1 MSNTDASGE
10 KRMTGTSERREQII
24 QRLRQQGSV
33 QVNDLSALYGVST
46 VTIRNDLAFLEK
58 QGIAVRAYGGA
69 LICDSTT
76 PSVEPSVEDKSA
88 LNTAMKRSVAKAAVE
103 LIKPGHRVI
112 LDSGTTTFEIARLM
126 RKHTD
131 VIAMT
136 NGMNVANALL
146 EAEGVELLMTG
157 GHLRRQSQSF
167 YGDQAEQSLQ
177 NYHFDMLFLGVDAID
192 LERGVSTHNEDEA
205 RLNRR
210 MCEVAERII
219 VVTDS
224 SKFNRS
230 SLHKIIDTQRIDMII
245 VDEGIPADS
254 LEGLRKAGVEVILV
268 GE

>member
-76 PSVEPSVEDKSA
+76 PPVEPSVEDKSA

-103 LIKPGHRVI
+103 LIQSGHRVI

-131 VIAMT
+131 C
-136 NGMNVANALL
+136 LL
-146 EAEGVELLMTG
+146 YT
-157 GHLRRQSQSF
+157 S
-167 YGDQAEQSLQ
+167 
-177 NYHFDMLFLGVDAID
+177 DAA
-192 LERGVSTHNEDEA
+192 DE
-205 RLNRR
+205 
-210 MCEVAERII
+210 
-219 VVTDS
+219 
-224 SKFNRS
+224 
-230 SLHKIIDTQRIDMII
+230 
-245 VDEGIPADS
+245 
-254 LEGLRKAGVEVILV
+254 
-268 GE
+268 

>member
-1 MSNTDASGE
+1 MSNIEVSVE
-10 KRMTGTSERREQII
+10 KRVTGTSERREQII
-24 QRLRQQGSV
+24 QRLRSQGSV
-33 QVNDLSALYGVST
+33 QVNDLSELFGVST

-69 LICDSTT
+69 LICDSNV
-76 PSVEPSVEDKSA
+76 PSVEPSVEDKSSLNIA
-88 LNTAMKRSVAKAAVE
+88 LKRHIAKTAAA

-112 LDSGTTTFEIARLM
+112 LDSGTTTYEIARLM
-126 RKHTD
+126 RQHTD

-136 NGMNVANALL
+136 NGINVANALL

-157 GHLRRQSQSF
+157 GALRRQAQSF

-210 MCEVAERII
+210 MCEVVDRII

-245 VDEGIPADS
+245 VDEGIPTES
-254 LEGLRKAGVEVILV
+254 LEGLRKQGIDVILV
-268 GE
+268 KA

>member
-1 MSNTDASGE
+1 
-10 KRMTGTSERREQII
+10 
-24 QRLRQQGSV
+24 
-33 QVNDLSALYGVST
+33 
-46 VTIRNDLAFLEK
+46 
-58 QGIAVRAYGGA
+58 
-69 LICDSTT
+69 
-76 PSVEPSVEDKSA
+76 
-88 LNTAMKRSVAKAAVE
+88 MKRSVAKAAVE

>member
-1 MSNTDASGE
+1 MSNTDASGD
-10 KRMTGTSERREQII
+10 KRVSGTSERREQII

-33 QVNDLSALYGVST
+33 QVNDLSGLFGVST

-69 LICDSTT
+69 LICDS
-76 PSVEPSVEDKSA
+76 
-88 LNTAMKRSVAKAAVE
+88 NTAVKRSIAKAAVG

-112 LDSGTTTFEIARLM
+112 LDSGTTTYEIARLM
-126 RKHTD
+126 RQHTD

-146 EAEGVELLMTG
+146 EADGVELLMTG

-230 SLHKIIDTQRIDMII
+230 SLHKIIDTQRIHTII
-245 VDEGIPADS
+245 VDEGIPEES
-254 LEGLRKAGVEVILV
+254 LKEFHRSGVEVIIV
-268 GE
+268 

>member
-1 MSNTDASGE
+1 MASTSSSPE
-10 KRMTGTSERREQII
+10 KRTIGTSERREQII

-33 QVNDLSALYGVST
+33 QVNDLSTLFGVST

-69 LICDSTT
+69 LICDGNAPAT
-76 PSVEPSVEDKSA
+76 EPSVEDKSA
-88 LNTAMKRSVAKAAVE
+88 LNTGLKRGIALAAADM
-103 LIKPGHRVI
+103 IKPGHRVI
-112 LDSGTTTFEIARLM
+112 LDSGTTTYEIARM
-126 RKHTD
+126 MKQHQD
-131 VIAMT
+131 VIVMT

-146 EAEGVELLMTG
+146 DAEGVELLMTG

-177 NYHFDMLFLGVDAID
+177 NYHFDILFLGVDAID

-224 SKFNRS
+224 SKFNRL

-245 VDEGIPADS
+245 TDEGIPVES
-254 LEGLRKAGVEVILV
+254 LHGLQKSGIDVLLV
-268 GE
+268 KQ

>member
-10 KRMTGTSERREQII
+10 KRVTGTSERREQII

-103 LIKPGHRVI
+103 LIQPGHRVL

-177 NYHFDMLFLGVDAID
+177 NY
-192 LERGVSTHNEDEA
+192 
-205 RLNRR
+205 RR

-268 GE
+268 GELASSL